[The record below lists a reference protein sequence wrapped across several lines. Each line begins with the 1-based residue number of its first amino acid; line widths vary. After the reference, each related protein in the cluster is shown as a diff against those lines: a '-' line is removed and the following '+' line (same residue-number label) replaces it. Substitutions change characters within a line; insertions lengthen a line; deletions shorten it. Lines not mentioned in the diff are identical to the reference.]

1 MSEYLVDRLAADG
14 DDFDSSNID
23 ILGYDRESETLYV
36 EFHSSG
42 TVYSYAGVKESTFD
56 MLVNADSVGSF
67 YARHIKGTYTGD
79 IEGEGFI
86 TLREDEDPIQP
97 EQKWL
102 SVPEGETPDFA
113 QGGVIRT
120 ESKKDAIVLNGEGI
134 FAKTGGVLSSIV
146 VKPTRFAV
154 EYTVEHDGTSAR
166 YRPEFQA
173 MSEADA
179 LAQFNEAL
187 SGLTT
192 VLGWNDVKVKIASV
206 THYLD

>member
-1 MSEYLVDRLAADG
+1 MTDYMVDRIAEDG
-14 DDFDSSNID
+14 EDFHSSNID

-113 QGGVIRT
+113 QGGLVSAGGEIRI
-120 ESKKDAIVLNGEGI
+120 SDEGI
-134 FAKTGGVLSSIV
+134 FAGGVLTVPV
-146 VKPTRFAV
+146 VQPTRFGV
-154 EYTVEHDGTSAR
+154 RWTNGTLTFE
-166 YRPEFQA
+166 PEFQA
-173 MSEADA
+173 LSEADA
-179 LAQFNEAL
+179 LAQFNAAV
-187 SGLTT
+187 SQ
-192 VLGWNDVKVKIASV
+192 VMPDADVKIMAV
-206 THYLD
+206 THYFD

>member
-86 TLREDEDPIQP
+86 TLREDDPVQP
-97 EQKWL
+97 ERKWL

-113 QGGVIRT
+113 QGGLVSAGGETRL
-120 ESKKDAIVLNGEGI
+120 SGEGI
-134 FAKTGGVLSSIV
+134 FASSALTVPVI
-146 VKPTRFAV
+146 KPTRYAV
-154 EYTVEHDGTSAR
+154 EYTVEHDGTSGR
-166 YRPEFQA
+166 YKPEFQA

-179 LAQFNEAL
+179 LAQFKEAL
-187 SGLTT
+187 NGLTT
-192 VLGWNDVKVKIASV
+192 VLGWNDVKVKIVSV